1 MIAENITLTPEF
13 FSQKTVILSK
23 SGYGKSYTSR
33 VIIED
38 GIKNGNTFTIIDPQ
52 DAYLNLNGFE
62 YIKISDVKDPKA
74 YGILLAQSR
83 RNTVIRTKHESE
95 EDQNKFLNT
104 FLTSYKKHIK
114 KGIQT
119 LVIDEVHKFAPEG
132 ANTLSKNTVRGLSQ
146 ENRSDGLGIITV
158 TQRVSRL
165 DKTILSQADNLFI
178 GRVTSFRD
186 KEAVKNY
193 IDNPDDLTKIAT
205 LEKGQFYLYGLQEEP
220 VIVKIREAETKHS
233 GEAPKNLLSEKNDY
247 YLKYAP
253 RILKKG
259 SVNRMAENVKET
271 EIIKDIVP
279 STETF
284 KDYAFM
290 GAKMALGMGVAGMV
304 GNVTG
309 NLIKSPLPVIST
321 RTLGSA
327 VTVVALYAVHKNVPM
342 AKDITKYAVA
352 GACAYTAGSLI
363 FDVLDFTN
371 VNVPILNSA
380 ISMTT
385 LVPVAQKASETA
397 DTNTLFA

>member
-1 MIAENITLTPEF
+1 MIADNIELKPEF
-13 FSQKTVILSK
+13 YSQKTVILSK

-38 GIKNGNTFTIIDPQ
+38 GQKNGNTFTIIDPQ
-52 DAYLNLNGFE
+52 DAYLNLKGFE
-62 YIKISDVKDPKA
+62 YVKISDVKDPKA

-83 RNTVIRTKHESE
+83 KNTVIRTKHESE
-95 EDQNKFLNT
+95 EDQNKFLHT
-104 FLTSYKKHIK
+104 FLTSYKKNIQ

-132 ANTLSKNTVRGLSQ
+132 ANTLSKNVVRGLSQ

-193 IDNPDDLTKIAT
+193 IDNPEDLEKIAV
-205 LEKGQFYLYGLQEEP
+205 LEKGQFYLYGLTDEP
-220 VIVKIREAETKHS
+220 SIVQIRKAETTHS
-233 GEAPKNLLSEKNDY
+233 GEAPKNLLSEKNEY

-259 SVNRMAENVKET
+259 SVKNMAET

-284 KDYAFM
+284 KDYALM

-309 NLIKSPLPVIST
+309 NLIKSPIPVIST

-371 VNVPILNSA
+371 INVPILNSA

-385 LVPVAQKASETA
+385 LVPVTQKASASSEA